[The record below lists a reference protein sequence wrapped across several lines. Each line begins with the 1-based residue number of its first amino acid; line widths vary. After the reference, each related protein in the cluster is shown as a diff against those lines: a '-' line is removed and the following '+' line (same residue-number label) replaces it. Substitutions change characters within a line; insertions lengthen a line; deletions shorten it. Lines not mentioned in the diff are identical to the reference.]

1 MPRVAARK
9 GHIQVTCLIFDKII
23 FLTFFDMHEKT
34 EGSAL

>member
-23 FLTFFDMHEKT
+23 FLTFFDKPEKT
-34 EGSAL
+34 ERSAI